1 MEKQCT
7 KVKMCGMMRPEDILT
22 ANAVKPDFVGF
33 IFAENRRRTV
43 SAEAVREMKSKL
55 DERIQTVGV
64 FLNQDVHFVADT
76 ANACGLDYIQLHGS
90 EDGEYIKSL
99 KSVTQI
105 PVIQAFVVKDET
117 KIDEANASAADFV
130 LLDSGTGSGESFSW
144 EILTKVTRPYFLAG
158 GLSPEN
164 AKEAIDAY
172 HPYAL
177 DVSSGI
183 ETDGRKDPVKMQ
195 KFMQEVMQADKEETP

>member
-1 MEKQCT
+1 MEKQGT

-55 DERIQTVGV
+55 DEGIQTVGV

-90 EDGEYIKSL
+90 EDGEYIRSL

-117 KIDEANASAADFV
+117 KLDEANASAADGRRTKPGECQRSDRCLPSVCTGCQFGNRNRRSER
-130 LLDSGTGSGESFSW
+130 SGQDAEIYAGS
-144 EILTKVTRPYFLAG
+144 YAG
-158 GLSPEN
+158 
-164 AKEAIDAY
+164 
-172 HPYAL
+172 
-177 DVSSGI
+177 
-183 ETDGRKDPVKMQ
+183 R
-195 KFMQEVMQADKEETP
+195 

>member
-22 ANAVKPDFVGF
+22 ANAVRPDYVGF

-43 SAEAVREMKSKL
+43 SAEAAAEMKNLL
-55 DERIQTVGV
+55 DEGIRAAGV

-90 EDGEYIKSL
+90 EDEAYVRTL
-99 KSVTQI
+99 KSITQI

-117 KIDEANASAADFV
+117 QIEKANASLADFV

-144 EILTKVTRPYFLAG
+144 EILNKVTRPYFLAG

-195 KFMQEVMQADKEETP
+195 KFMQEVLQANKEETP

>member
-1 MEKQCT
+1 
-7 KVKMCGMMRPEDILT
+7 MRPEDILT
-22 ANAVKPDFVGF
+22 ANAVRPDYVGF

-43 SAEAVREMKSKL
+43 SAEAAAEMKNLL
-55 DERIQTVGV
+55 DEGIRAAGV

-90 EDGEYIKSL
+90 EDEAYVRTL
-99 KSVTQI
+99 KSITQI

-117 KIDEANASAADFV
+117 QIEKANASLADFV

-144 EILTKVTRPYFLAG
+144 EILNKVTRPYFLAG

-195 KFMQEVMQADKEETP
+195 KFMQEVLQANKEETP